1 MNFQQL
7 KILSFIQVKKNE
19 KILQVD
25 ETVPEQP
32 QPAVQSEEQPETITS
47 NTDEQETIEDIEN
60 FIANKPTEEVTQKEA
75 EITPDGQAKGN
86 FHSNYFYDPG
96 PSGPLGLGCTLP
108 PPYFVSYHVIDQID
122 LSLFI
127 TKYGK
132 STGFDQFYSHISYTQ
147 HYLMIR
153 QGNNSF
159 LMRIFRQP
167 LAYLTANLDQ
177 VHKEDSRNPPQ

>member
-25 ETVPEQP
+25 ETAPEQP

-75 EITPDGQAKGN
+75 EITPGGQAKGKVEKILKGSLDSIPSPSPSVKN
-86 FHSNYFYDPG
+86 QIMSRKVCLRCKVKTLLGIVNKLLKTKSLLTSPSNV
-96 PSGPLGLGCTLP
+96 LP
-108 PPYFVSYHVIDQID
+108 YYV
-122 LSLFI
+122 
-127 TKYGK
+127 K
-132 STGFDQFYSHISYTQ
+132 
-147 HYLMIR
+147 
-153 QGNNSF
+153 
-159 LMRIFRQP
+159 
-167 LAYLTANLDQ
+167 
-177 VHKEDSRNPPQ
+177 

>member
-7 KILSFIQVKKNE
+7 KILFFIYVKKNE

-86 FHSNYFYDPG
+86 FQHKTTHMILGRRNHWG
-96 PSGPLGLGCTLP
+96 WGVHLPSHT
-108 PPYFVSYHVIDQID
+108 
-122 LSLFI
+122 
-127 TKYGK
+127 
-132 STGFDQFYSHISYTQ
+132 
-147 HYLMIR
+147 
-153 QGNNSF
+153 
-159 LMRIFRQP
+159 
-167 LAYLTANLDQ
+167 
-177 VHKEDSRNPPQ
+177 